1 MLTLVVLICG
11 RCTKRKITIVPLWFQ
26 VFIGNRRNCL
36 RVSPGQVV
44 RIAQLA
50 AKNKENAP
58 ELLDLLCA
66 TITDEELD
74 LPLRRNQEY
83 VMKAVMKYY
92 DEITHVLKKI
102 SDEK

>member
-1 MLTLVVLICG
+1 M
-11 RCTKRKITIVPLWFQ
+11 RTKGKITIVLLWFK
-26 VFIGNRRNCL
+26 VFIGNRKNCL
-36 RVSPGQVV
+36 RVSLRQVERV
-44 RIAQLA
+44 AQLA

-66 TITDEELD
+66 IITDEKLC

-102 SDEK
+102 PDQK